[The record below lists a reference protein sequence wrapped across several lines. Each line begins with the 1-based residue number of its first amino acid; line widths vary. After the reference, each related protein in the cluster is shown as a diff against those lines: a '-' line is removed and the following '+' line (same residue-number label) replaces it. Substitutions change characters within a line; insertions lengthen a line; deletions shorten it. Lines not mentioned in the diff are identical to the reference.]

1 MEQQMPIQDYF
12 CRIGFIDP
20 KYQSQMFAN
29 ADSQIPR
36 LQTDEQALR
45 QWSAKL
51 AEIRK
56 REQPK
61 AL

>member
-1 MEQQMPIQDYF
+1 MEQQTPIQDYF
-12 CRIGFIDP
+12 RRIGFIEP
-20 KYQSQMFAN
+20 KYHSQMFAN

-36 LQTDEQALR
+36 LQTDEQALSE
-45 QWSAKL
+45 WSAKL

-56 REQPK
+56 KEQPK